1 MQMEFR
7 TLVPGLFLST
17 ATAAGTVHFETD
29 TAASVT
35 HGGVTIARATGPGML
50 TLGDFPAGAT
60 HLKVQPE
67 NGSAIRVSLTLPEI
81 EEVHV
86 KLNKNRVTSSTG
98 NARTD
103 KLPAPTLG
111 FRTEPGESFTVVI
124 DGSRTHAL
132 TDSLVVDS
140 LRPGRHTVEIR
151 SADRLVVWVRGTVDL
166 MAGDA
171 IVLGISEG
179 RMAVADGLH
188 TAWTPS
194 PGDTR

>member
-1 MQMEFR
+1 MLMDYR

-17 ATAAGTVHFETD
+17 AAVAGTVHFETD
-29 TAASVT
+29 TAATVT

-60 HLKVQPE
+60 HLEVQPE
-67 NGSAIRVSLTLPEI
+67 NRSAIRVSLTLPEQ
-81 EEVHV
+81 EEVRV
-86 KLNKNRVTSSTG
+86 KLSKNRVSSSTG
-98 NARTD
+98 NARAHE
-103 KLPAPTLG
+103 LPAPTLG

-124 DGSRTHAL
+124 DGTQSHTL
-132 TDSLVVDS
+132 TDQLLLDS

-151 SADRLVVWVRGTVDL
+151 SPDRLIVWVRGTVDL

-171 IVLGISEG
+171 IVLGIAEG